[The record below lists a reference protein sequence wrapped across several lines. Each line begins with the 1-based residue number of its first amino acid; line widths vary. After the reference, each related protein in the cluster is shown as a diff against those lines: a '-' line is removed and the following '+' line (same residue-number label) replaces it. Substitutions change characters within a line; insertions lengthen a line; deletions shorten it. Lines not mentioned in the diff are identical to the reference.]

1 MTAPLRLRE
10 LVDLVLR
17 YALLVTEVPVEAVK
31 KTVSAQFGPEGEK
44 ALMTAAEKLT
54 EEARQ
59 QALAQGLAQGVALGR
74 AETVL
79 KQLSLRFGPLPDAV
93 SCSASTAPRS
103 PSSTR

>member
-1 MTAPLRLRE
+1 
-10 LVDLVLR
+10 
-17 YALLVTEVPVEAVK
+17 LLVTEVPVEAVK
-31 KTVSAQFGPEGEK
+31 KTVSAQFGPEGER

-59 QALAQGLAQGVALGR
+59 QALAQGVALGR

-93 SCSASTAPRS
+93 VQRIHRASLAELDALTERVLTAK
-103 PSSTR
+103 TLDEALG